1 MSNEQRC
8 WSLQL
13 VRRVNPYKTPMK
25 RRKFLLDYGKILLLL
40 SSSSL
45 RIADAA
51 AGPSSASGL
60 ITLFLCGDVMTGRGI
75 DQVLPRPSDPRLYE
89 SYVTNATRYV
99 ELAQTVNGPFPQRV
113 DFSYPWGDA
122 LEELERVMPDVRII
136 NLETAITES
145 DDYWKRKGIN
155 YRMHPENVLCLKAA
169 KIDCCAIA
177 NNHVLDWGY
186 AGLVETLATL
196 EQVNVKSAG
205 AGRNITEAKAPA
217 VMEVYDK
224 GRVLVFAYASP
235 TSGVPR
241 DWAATNSRSGVNF
254 LADLSQQTVRQI
266 TAQVQ
271 KVKRERDIVVASI
284 HWGNNWGYEIPDEQ
298 RNFSHQLIDEAGVD
312 VVHGHSSHHPKGIEV
327 YQDRPIM
334 YGCGDFLND
343 YEGIS
348 GHEEYRDDLV
358 LMYLVTMQ
366 PRSGKLVRF
375 EMVPFQIKRFRLN
388 YVSSGDAQW
397 LKRTMNRE
405 CARFGGHVE
414 RSETGRW
421 ALHTVDS
428 AAVAAPTG
436 NPD

>member
-1 MSNEQRC
+1 
-8 WSLQL
+8 
-13 VRRVNPYKTPMK
+13 MK
-25 RRKFLLDYGKILLLL
+25 RRKFLLDYGKTLLLL
-40 SSSSL
+40 SSL
-45 RIADAA
+45 RLKVGNAA
-51 AGPSSASGL
+51 ARPSSASAP
-60 ITLFLCGDVMTGRGI
+60 ITLFMCGDVMTGRGI

-89 SYVTNATRYV
+89 SYVNNATRYV
-99 ELAQTVNGPFPQRV
+99 ELAQTINGPFPKSV

-155 YRMHPENVLCLKAA
+155 YRMHPENVLCIKAA

-186 AGLVETLATL
+186 AGLVDTLAAL
-196 EQVNVKSAG
+196 EQVNVKSTG
-205 AGRNITEAKAPA
+205 AGRDITEAEAPA
-217 VMEVYDK
+217 VMEVDDK

-241 DWAATNSRSGVNF
+241 DWAATNTRSGVNL
-254 LADLSQQTVRQI
+254 LADLSQKTVQQI
-266 TAQVQ
+266 TAKVQ

-284 HWGNNWGYEIPDEQ
+284 HWGDNWGYEIPDEQ

-312 VVHGHSSHHPKGIEV
+312 VIHGHSSHHPKGIEI
-327 YQDRPIM
+327 YQDRPII

-348 GHEEYRDDLV
+348 GYEEYRGDLV

-414 RSETGRW
+414 RSETDRW
-421 ALHTVDS
+421 TLDMVDS
-428 AAVAAPTG
+428 AAVAAPAG

>member
-1 MSNEQRC
+1 
-8 WSLQL
+8 
-13 VRRVNPYKTPMK
+13 MK
-25 RRKFLLDYGKILLLL
+25 RRKFLLDYGKVLLLL
-40 SSSSL
+40 SSPRL
-45 RIADAA
+45 NIGDAA
-51 AGPSSASGL
+51 ASSSSASGL
-60 ITLFLCGDVMTGRGI
+60 ITLFVCGDVMTGRGI
-75 DQVLPRPSDPRLYE
+75 DQVLPRPSHPRLYE
-89 SYVTNATRYV
+89 SYVNNATRYV
-99 ELAQTVNGPFPQRV
+99 ELAQTVNGPFPKRV

-122 LEELERVMPDVRII
+122 LAELERVMPDVRII

-155 YRMHPENVLCLKAA
+155 YRMHPENVLCIKAA
-169 KIDCCAIA
+169 KIDCCALA

-186 AGLVETLATL
+186 TGLEQTLATL
-196 EQVNVKSAG
+196 EQVNIKSAG
-205 AGRNITEAKAPA
+205 AGRNITEAKTPA
-217 VMEVYDK
+217 VMEVNDK

-254 LADLSQQTVRQI
+254 LTDLSQQAVRQI

-271 KVKRERDIVVASI
+271 KVKQERDIVVASI
-284 HWGNNWGYEIPDEQ
+284 HWGDNWGYEILDEQ

-327 YQDRPIM
+327 YQNRPIM

-348 GHEEYRDDLV
+348 GHEEYRGDLV
-358 LMYLVTMQ
+358 LMYLATMQ
-366 PRSGKLVRF
+366 PWSGKLVRF

-388 YVSSGDAQW
+388 YVSRGDAQW
-397 LKRTMNRE
+397 LRDTMNRE

-414 RSETGRW
+414 LSETDRW
-421 ALHTVDS
+421 TLDTVDS

>member
-1 MSNEQRC
+1 MN
-8 WSLQL
+8 
-13 VRRVNPYKTPMK
+13 
-25 RRKFLLDYGKILLLL
+25 RRKLLLDYGKILLLL
-40 SSSSL
+40 SSSRL
-45 RIADAA
+45 NIGDAA
-51 AGPSSASGL
+51 ASSSSASAP
-60 ITLFLCGDVMTGRGI
+60 ITLFMCGDVMTGRGI
-75 DQVLPRPSDPRLYE
+75 DQVLPRPSHPRLYE
-89 SYVTNATRYV
+89 SYVNNATRYV
-99 ELAQTVNGPFPQRV
+99 ELAQTINGPFPKRV

-136 NLETAITES
+136 NLETAITKS

-155 YRMHPENVLCLKAA
+155 YRMHPENVLCIKAA
-169 KIDCCAIA
+169 KIDCCALA

-186 AGLVETLATL
+186 AGLVETLVTL
-196 EQVNVKSAG
+196 GQVNVKSAG
-205 AGRNITEAKAPA
+205 AGRNIAEAQAPA
-217 VMEVYDK
+217 VIEVYDK

-241 DWAATNSRSGVNF
+241 DWAATNNRPGVNF
-254 LADLSQQTVRQI
+254 LEDLSQQTVRQI

-271 KVKRERDIVVASI
+271 KMKQERDIVVASI
-284 HWGNNWGYEIPDEQ
+284 HWGDNWGYEIPDEQ

-348 GHEEYRDDLV
+348 GYEEYRDDLV

-366 PRSGKLVRF
+366 PESGKLVRF

-388 YVSSGDAQW
+388 YVSRGDAQW
-397 LKRTMNRE
+397 LRDTMNRE

-414 RSETGRW
+414 LSETGRW
-421 ALHTVDS
+421 TLDTVDS
-428 AAVAAPTG
+428 AAVSTTAMFSRTAG
-436 NPD
+436 NQFSGC

>member
-1 MSNEQRC
+1 MN
-8 WSLQL
+8 
-13 VRRVNPYKTPMK
+13 
-25 RRKFLLDYGKILLLL
+25 RRKLLLDYGKILLLL
-40 SSSSL
+40 SGSRL
-45 RIADAA
+45 NIGDADAS
-51 AGPSSASGL
+51 PSSAPGL
-60 ITLFLCGDVMTGRGI
+60 ITLFLCGDVMIGRGI

-89 SYVTNATRYV
+89 SYAKNATRYV
-99 ELAQTVNGPFPQRV
+99 ELAQTVNGPFPKRV
-113 DFSYPWGDA
+113 DFSYPWGDTLA
-122 LEELERVMPDVRII
+122 ELERVMPDVRII
-136 NLETAITES
+136 NLETAITKS
-145 DDYWKRKGIN
+145 DDYWEHKGIN
-155 YRMHPENVLCLKAA
+155 YRMHPENVLCIKAA
-169 KIDCCAIA
+169 KIDCCALA

-196 EQVNVKSAG
+196 GQVNVKSAG
-205 AGRNITEAKAPA
+205 AGRNITEAQAPA
-217 VMEVYDK
+217 VMEVNDK

-254 LADLSQQTVRQI
+254 LADLSPKTVRRI

-298 RNFSHQLIDEAGVD
+298 RNFSHQLINEAGVD
-312 VVHGHSSHHPKGIEV
+312 VIHGHSSHHPKGIEI

-348 GHEEYRDDLV
+348 GYEEYRDDLV

-366 PRSGKLVRF
+366 PRSGQLVRF

-414 RSETGRW
+414 RSETDRW
-421 ALHTVDS
+421 TLDTVDS

>member
-1 MSNEQRC
+1 
-8 WSLQL
+8 
-13 VRRVNPYKTPMK
+13 
-25 RRKFLLDYGKILLLL
+25 
-40 SSSSL
+40 
-45 RIADAA
+45 
-51 AGPSSASGL
+51 
-60 ITLFLCGDVMTGRGI
+60 MTGRGI

-89 SYVTNATRYV
+89 SYVKNATRYV
-99 ELAQTVNGPFPQRV
+99 ELAQTINGPFPKSV
-113 DFSYPWGDA
+113 GFSYPWGDA

-145 DDYWKRKGIN
+145 DDYWKRKSIN
-155 YRMHPENVLCLKAA
+155 YRMHPENVLCIKAA

-177 NNHVLDWGY
+177 NNHVLDWGC
-186 AGLVETLATL
+186 AGLVDTLAAL
-196 EQVNVKSAG
+196 EHVNVKGAG
-205 AGRNITEAKAPA
+205 AGRNITEAEAPA
-217 VMEVYDK
+217 VMEVDDK

-241 DWAATNSRSGVNF
+241 DWAATNTRSGVNL
-254 LADLSQQTVRQI
+254 LADLSQKTVQRI
-266 TAQVQ
+266 TAKVQ

-284 HWGNNWGYEIPDEQ
+284 HWGDNWGYEIPDEQ

-312 VVHGHSSHHPKGIEV
+312 VIHGHSSHHPKGIEV
-327 YQDRPIM
+327 YEDRPIV

-388 YVSSGDAQW
+388 YVSRGDAQW
-397 LKRTMNRE
+397 LGDTLNRE
-405 CARFGGHVE
+405 CAKFGGHVE
-414 RSETGRW
+414 LSETDR
-421 ALHTVDS
+421 LTLDTVDS
-428 AAVAAPTG
+428 AAVATPTR
-436 NPD
+436 NREIDYE

>member
-1 MSNEQRC
+1 
-8 WSLQL
+8 
-13 VRRVNPYKTPMK
+13 
-25 RRKFLLDYGKILLLL
+25 
-40 SSSSL
+40 
-45 RIADAA
+45 
-51 AGPSSASGL
+51 
-60 ITLFLCGDVMTGRGI
+60 
-75 DQVLPRPSDPRLYE
+75 
-89 SYVTNATRYV
+89 
-99 ELAQTVNGPFPQRV
+99 
-113 DFSYPWGDA
+113 
-122 LEELERVMPDVRII
+122 
-136 NLETAITES
+136 
-145 DDYWKRKGIN
+145 
-155 YRMHPENVLCLKAA
+155 
-169 KIDCCAIA
+169 
-177 NNHVLDWGY
+177 
-186 AGLVETLATL
+186 
-196 EQVNVKSAG
+196 
-205 AGRNITEAKAPA
+205 
-217 VMEVYDK
+217 MEVNDK

-254 LADLSQQTVRQI
+254 LADLSQKTVRQI

-284 HWGNNWGYEIPDEQ
+284 HWGDNWGYEIPDEQ
-298 RNFSHQLIDEAGVD
+298 RSFSHQLINEAGVD
-312 VVHGHSSHHPKGIEV
+312 VIHGHSSHHPKGIEI

-348 GHEEYRDDLV
+348 GYEEYRDDLV

-414 RSETGRW
+414 RSETDRW
-421 ALHTVDS
+421 TLDTVDS
-428 AAVAAPTG
+428 APVAARTG

>member
-1 MSNEQRC
+1 
-8 WSLQL
+8 
-13 VRRVNPYKTPMK
+13 
-25 RRKFLLDYGKILLLL
+25 
-40 SSSSL
+40 
-45 RIADAA
+45 
-51 AGPSSASGL
+51 
-60 ITLFLCGDVMTGRGI
+60 
-75 DQVLPRPSDPRLYE
+75 
-89 SYVTNATRYV
+89 
-99 ELAQTVNGPFPQRV
+99 
-113 DFSYPWGDA
+113 
-122 LEELERVMPDVRII
+122 MPDVRII

-155 YRMHPENVLCLKAA
+155 YRMHPENVLCLNAA

-196 EQVNVKSAG
+196 EQVNMKSAG
-205 AGRNITEAKAPA
+205 AGRNITDAQAPA

-241 DWAATNSRSGVNF
+241 DWAATNSRPGVNF

-284 HWGNNWGYEIPDEQ
+284 HWGDNWGYEIPDEQ
-298 RNFSHQLIDEAGVD
+298 RDFSHQLIDEAGVD
-312 VVHGHSSHHPKGIEV
+312 VIHGHSSHHPKGIEV
-327 YQDRPIM
+327 YQDRPIV

-358 LMYLVTMQ
+358 LMYVVTMQ
-366 PRSGKLVRF
+366 PRSSKLVRF
-375 EMVPFQIKRFRLN
+375 EMVPFQIKRFKLN
-388 YVSSGDAQW
+388 YVSREDAQW
-397 LKRTMNRE
+397 FRDTMNRE

-414 RSETGRW
+414 LSETDRW
-421 ALHTVDS
+421 TLHTVDS

-436 NPD
+436 SPD

>member
-1 MSNEQRC
+1 MN
-8 WSLQL
+8 
-13 VRRVNPYKTPMK
+13 
-25 RRKFLLDYGKILLLL
+25 RRKLLLDYGKILLLL
-40 SSSSL
+40 SGSRL
-45 RIADAA
+45 NIGDADAS
-51 AGPSSASGL
+51 PSSASGL

-89 SYVTNATRYV
+89 SYVNNATRYV
-99 ELAQTVNGPFPQRV
+99 ELAQTVNGPFPKRV

-122 LEELERVMPDVRII
+122 LAELERVMPDVRII

-145 DDYWKRKGIN
+145 DDYWERKGIN

-186 AGLVETLATL
+186 VGLVETLATL
-196 EQVNVKSAG
+196 GQVNVKSAG
-205 AGRNITEAKAPA
+205 VGRNITEAQAPA
-217 VMEVYDK
+217 VMEVNDK

-241 DWAATNSRSGVNF
+241 DWAATNSRPGVNF

-312 VVHGHSSHHPKGIEV
+312 MVHGHSSHHPKGIEV

-348 GHEEYRDDLV
+348 GYEEYRDDLV
-358 LMYLVTMQ
+358 LMYLATMQ
-366 PRSGKLVRF
+366 PWSGKLVRF

-388 YVSSGDAQW
+388 YVSREDAQW
-397 LKRTMNRE
+397 LRDTMNRE
-405 CARFGGHVE
+405 CARFGGHIE
-414 RSETGRW
+414 LSETDRW
-421 ALHTVDS
+421 TLDTIDS

-436 NPD
+436 NREIDYE

>member
-1 MSNEQRC
+1 
-8 WSLQL
+8 
-13 VRRVNPYKTPMK
+13 MK
-25 RRKFLLDYGKILLLL
+25 RRKFLLDYGKTLLLL
-40 SSSSL
+40 SSL
-45 RIADAA
+45 RLKVGNAA
-51 AGPSSASGL
+51 ARPSSASAP
-60 ITLFLCGDVMTGRGI
+60 ITLFMCGDVMTGRGI

-89 SYVTNATRYV
+89 SYVKNATKYV
-99 ELAQTVNGPFPQRV
+99 ELAPTVSGPFPQRV

-122 LEELERVMPDVRII
+122 LKELERVMPDVRII

-155 YRMHPENVLCLKAA
+155 YRMHPENVRCLKAA

-177 NNHVLDWGY
+177 NNHVLDWGH
-186 AGLVETLATL
+186 AGLVETLAAL
-196 EQVNVKSAG
+196 EQVNVKGAG
-205 AGRNITEAKAPA
+205 AGRNITEAEAPA
-217 VMEVYDK
+217 VIEVNDK
-224 GRVLVFAYASP
+224 GRVPVFAYASP

-254 LADLSQQTVRQI
+254 LADLSQKTVRQI

-271 KVKRERDIVVASI
+271 KEKRERDIVVASI
-284 HWGNNWGYEIPDEQ
+284 HWGDNWGYEIPDEQ
-298 RNFSHQLIDEAGVD
+298 RDFGHQLIDEAGVD
-312 VVHGHSSHHPKGIEV
+312 VIHGHSSHHPKGIEI
-327 YQDRPIM
+327 YEDRPIV

-348 GHEEYRDDLV
+348 GYEEYRDDLV

-388 YVSSGDAQW
+388 YVSRADAQW
-397 LKRTMNRE
+397 LRDTMNRE

-414 RSETGRW
+414 LSETDRW
-421 ALHTVDS
+421 TLDTVDS

-436 NPD
+436 NREIDNK

>member
-1 MSNEQRC
+1 MNI
-8 WSLQL
+8 
-13 VRRVNPYKTPMK
+13 
-25 RRKFLLDYGKILLLL
+25 G
-40 SSSSL
+40 
-45 RIADAA
+45 DAA
-51 AGPSSASGL
+51 ARPSSASAP
-60 ITLFLCGDVMTGRGI
+60 ITLFMCGDVMTGRGI
-75 DQVLPRPSDPRLYE
+75 DQVLPRPSHPRLYE
-89 SYVTNATRYV
+89 SYVNNATRYV
-99 ELAQTVNGPFPQRV
+99 ELAQTVNGPFPKRV

-122 LEELERVMPDVRII
+122 LAELEHVMPDVRII

-155 YRMHPENVLCLKAA
+155 YRMHPENVLCIKAA
-169 KIDCCAIA
+169 KIDCCALA

-186 AGLVETLATL
+186 AGLVETLAAL

-205 AGRNITEAKAPA
+205 AGRNIAEAQAPA
-217 VMEVYDK
+217 VIEVYDK

-241 DWAATNSRSGVNF
+241 DWAATNNRPGVNF

-271 KVKRERDIVVASI
+271 KMKQERDIVVASI
-284 HWGNNWGYEIPDEQ
+284 HWGDNWGYEIPDEQ

-348 GHEEYRDDLV
+348 GHEEYRGDLV
-358 LMYLVTMQ
+358 LMYLATMQ
-366 PRSGKLVRF
+366 PWSGKLVRF

-388 YVSSGDAQW
+388 YVSRGDAQW
-397 LKRTMNRE
+397 LRDTMNRE

-414 RSETGRW
+414 LSETDRW
-421 ALHTVDS
+421 TLDTVDS

>member
-1 MSNEQRC
+1 
-8 WSLQL
+8 
-13 VRRVNPYKTPMK
+13 MK

-40 SSSSL
+40 SSSRL
-45 RIADAA
+45 RLADAA

-89 SYVTNATRYV
+89 SYVKSATRYV
-99 ELAQTVNGPFPQRV
+99 EIAQSVNGPLPKRV

-136 NLETAITES
+136 NLETAITAS

-155 YRMHPENVLCLKAA
+155 YRMHPENVPCIKAA

-205 AGRNITEAKAPA
+205 AGRNITEAEAPA
-217 VMEVYDK
+217 VMEVNSK

-235 TSGVPR
+235 SSGVPR

-298 RNFSHQLIDEAGVD
+298 RNFSHQLIDEAAVD
-312 VVHGHSSHHPKGIEV
+312 VIHGHSSHHPKGIEV

-348 GHEEYRDDLV
+348 GYEEYRDDLV

-366 PRSGKLVRF
+366 PRSGKLVQF

-405 CARFGGHVE
+405 CAKFGGHIE
-414 RSETGRW
+414 LSETDRW
-421 ALHTVDS
+421 MLDTVDS